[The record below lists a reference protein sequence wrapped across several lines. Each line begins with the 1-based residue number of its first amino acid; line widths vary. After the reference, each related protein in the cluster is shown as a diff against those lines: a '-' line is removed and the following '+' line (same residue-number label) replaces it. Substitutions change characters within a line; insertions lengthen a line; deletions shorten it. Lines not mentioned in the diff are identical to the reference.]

1 MDVKTI
7 NIETPRLILRHWR
20 EDDAEILYRYASD
33 PAVGPAAGWPPH
45 ESIDNSLEVIRTVF
59 AAPETYAIVLKATGE
74 PIGCCGIV
82 LRDGMAVGEAEIGY
96 WLGAPYWGQG
106 LMTEAVR
113 GLVCR
118 CFDILGQS
126 AVWIGYYDGN
136 DRSRRVAEKCGF
148 TYHHTEYSRQSLLGD
163 MHDEHFMRLTAEEHS
178 AGI

>member
-1 MDVKTI
+1 MDAETI
-7 NIETPRLILRHWR
+7 NIETPRLILRPWR

-45 ESIDNSLEVIRTVF
+45 ESVDSSLEVIRTVF
-59 AAPETYAIVLKATGE
+59 SAPETYAVVLKATDE

-113 GLVCR
+113 RLVDR
-118 CFDILGQS
+118 CFDFLGQS

-148 TYHHTEYSRQSLLGD
+148 TYHHTEYSKQSLLGD
-163 MHDEHFMRLTAEEHS
+163 THDEHFMRLTAEEHP
-178 AGI
+178 A